1 MLTKSNRLLA
11 MEILHRLEL
20 QQSVSIEELTC
31 LHHLAKENPEVKQWL
46 EKLLQEDQ
54 LILPESNFPSTLRAA

>member
-31 LHHLAKENPEVKQWL
+31 LHQLSKENPEVKQWL
-46 EKLLQEDQ
+46 KKLLQEDQ
-54 LILPESNFPSTLRAA
+54 LIFPDSNLPSTLRAA